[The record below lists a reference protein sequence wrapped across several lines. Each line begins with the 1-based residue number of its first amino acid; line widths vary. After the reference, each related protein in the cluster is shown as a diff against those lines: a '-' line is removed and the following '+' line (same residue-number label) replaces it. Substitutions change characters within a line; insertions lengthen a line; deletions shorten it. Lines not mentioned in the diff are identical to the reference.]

1 MLPAAEVRLHA
12 GERRSDRV
20 VAGQGDPAAAAWLV
34 DVPWPAGR
42 HAVIEVIDTPRPA
55 DELGPILDAVAA
67 VLAVAPPGLDG
78 DAPPTDSDQRLHQ
91 LTIDSLPVGLYVIDA
106 AFRIVLWNRK
116 RETGTQGLRRAD
128 VLGRPVF
135 EVLHRQSPD
144 QLRDEFRRVFTRG
157 EVSASEQEV
166 VFGGA
171 RRIYRTTRLPMR
183 LSGDAVSH
191 VISVGEDVTE
201 TRELEAAMH
210 QTEKLAAVG
219 QLSAGVMHEINNPL
233 ATIGACVAAIG
244 ARLGATAEPVVRE
257 YLDIIAS
264 EVTRCTEI
272 VDGLL
277 DFSRAGRAGDDFAP
291 VDVTA
296 WLERTLLLLKHHQ
309 RFRRLDVLRD
319 LSDDL
324 PAVPGNMDRLVQA
337 AMAILLNAAD
347 ATGGQGVVT
356 VRSRHEPPWVAVE
369 LRDDGPGI
377 PPDVLPRIFEPF
389 YTTKG
394 PDRGTG
400 LGLAIAYGIIADH
413 HGRLDVRSEPGET
426 VFRILL
432 PPIRSRE
439 EL

>member
-1 MLPAAEVRLHA
+1 
-12 GERRSDRV
+12 
-20 VAGQGDPAAAAWLV
+20 
-34 DVPWPAGR
+34 
-42 HAVIEVIDTPRPA
+42 
-55 DELGPILDAVAA
+55 
-67 VLAVAPPGLDG
+67 
-78 DAPPTDSDQRLHQ
+78 
-91 LTIDSLPVGLYVIDA
+91 
-106 AFRIVLWNRK
+106 
-116 RETGTQGLRRAD
+116 
-128 VLGRPVF
+128 PVF

-219 QLSAGVMHEINNPL
+219 QWAAVVMHEITIRL
-233 ATIGACVAAIG
+233 ATMGACVAAIG

-291 VDVTA
+291 VD
-296 WLERTLLLLKHHQ
+296 
-309 RFRRLDVLRD
+309 
-319 LSDDL
+319 
-324 PAVPGNMDRLVQA
+324 
-337 AMAILLNAAD
+337 
-347 ATGGQGVVT
+347 
-356 VRSRHEPPWVAVE
+356 
-369 LRDDGPGI
+369 
-377 PPDVLPRIFEPF
+377 
-389 YTTKG
+389 
-394 PDRGTG
+394 
-400 LGLAIAYGIIADH
+400 
-413 HGRLDVRSEPGET
+413 
-426 VFRILL
+426 
-432 PPIRSRE
+432 
-439 EL
+439 